1 MKLIVWLTAIAMC
14 MLLLRA
20 GWRMLV
26 EIPDARQVWVPDV
39 VDDLLSRLIS
49 AALIMES
56 GLFLLVLVQT
66 VA

>member
-1 MKLIVWLTAIAMC
+1 MKLIVSLAAMAMC
-14 MLLLRA
+14 ISLLRA
-20 GWRMLV
+20 AWRMLV

-49 AALIMES
+49 AALILDS

-66 VA
+66 VG

>member
-1 MKLIVWLTAIAMC
+1 MKLIVSLAAMAMC

-49 AALIMES
+49 AALILDS
-56 GLFLLVLVQT
+56 GLFLIVLVQT
-66 VA
+66 VG